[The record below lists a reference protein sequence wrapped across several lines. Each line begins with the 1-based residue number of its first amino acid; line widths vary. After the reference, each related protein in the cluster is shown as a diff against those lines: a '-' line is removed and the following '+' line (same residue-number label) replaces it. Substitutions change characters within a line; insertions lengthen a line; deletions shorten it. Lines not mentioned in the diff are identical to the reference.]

1 MYALAS
7 GVSTRPPTAGLDEKQ
22 APKYIRE
29 QEQLE
34 SGQGSLDLKYYL
46 TPWFIISPDLQV
58 LTHTG
63 GDKDDPSTIIGG
75 VRIRV
80 IF

>member
-1 MYALAS
+1 MEFVCAFGRGGANAAWTVGS
-7 GVSTRPPTAGLDEKQ
+7 VVSAG
-22 APKYIRE
+22 RE
-29 QEQLE
+29 TVYEWYY
-34 SGQGSLDLKYYL
+34 KYYL
-46 TPWFIISPDLQV
+46 APWFIISPDLQV

-63 GDKDDPSTIIGG
+63 GDKDAPSTIIGG